1 MNITPEIQETAKELL
16 QFLAAATHKLEKYQD
31 SFELFEKM
39 IKDIADDLDDHTK
52 ALEALFE
59 NDDTLGKR
67 DDILKSRLDSHAD
80 KINNMGLAIESLELK
95 LNN

>member
-1 MNITPEIQETAKELL
+1 MDITPEIQETAKELL
-16 QFLAAATHKLEKYQD
+16 HFLAVATIKIEKYQD

-39 IKDIADDLDDHTK
+39 IKDIADDLDAHAK
-52 ALEALFE
+52 ALEALYE
-59 NDDTLGKR
+59 NDDTLGNR
-67 DDILKSRLDSHAD
+67 DEILKSRLDSHAD